1 MVKKAYYI
9 LFALMVLCVACE
21 FKLKSNEEEEQRV
34 RIEVQRYDRL
44 ESRYL
49 TTGDFSAL
57 QQMNTDY
64 PMETRMLIE
73 DMMKLGEVNDPEINS
88 KFLRFFQDTL
98 LQTIIMDAE
107 AEFANMKD
115 INHDLDNAVTQLA
128 KLLPG
133 IQIPTFYTQI
143 GALNQSIVVGEQTVG
158 ISLDK
163 YLGENYQP
171 YQRFYSE
178 EQRRSMSRRFIVP
191 DAISFYLLSLY
202 PLKNYEEATQDERD
216 MHMGRVM
223 WVTNKALGRPFFKT
237 PFTAKVDSYMRQHP
251 RTSMKSLLES

>member
-1 MVKKAYYI
+1 MKRAYYI
-9 LFALMVLCVACE
+9 LLAMALLCVACN
-21 FKLKSNEEEEQRV
+21 FKLKPSEDEERAS

-49 TTGDFSAL
+49 TTGDYSAL

-73 DMMKLGEVNDPEINS
+73 DMMKLGQVNDPEINS

-107 AEFANMKD
+107 TEFANMKD
-115 INHDLDNAVTQLA
+115 INRDLDNAVTQLE

-133 IQIPTFYTQI
+133 IKIPTFYAQI
-143 GALNQSIVVGEQTVG
+143 SALNQSIVVGEQTVG

-171 YQRFYSE
+171 YLRFYSA
-178 EQRRSMSRRFIVP
+178 EQRRSMTRRYVVP
-191 DAISFYLLSLY
+191 DAVSFYLLSLY
-202 PLKNYEEATQDERD
+202 PLNNYEEATQEERD

-223 WVTNKALGRPFFKT
+223 WVTNKALGRQFFKT
-237 PFTAKVDSYMRQHP
+237 PYTAKVDRYMKQHP
-251 RTSMKSLLES
+251 KTSIKALLSS